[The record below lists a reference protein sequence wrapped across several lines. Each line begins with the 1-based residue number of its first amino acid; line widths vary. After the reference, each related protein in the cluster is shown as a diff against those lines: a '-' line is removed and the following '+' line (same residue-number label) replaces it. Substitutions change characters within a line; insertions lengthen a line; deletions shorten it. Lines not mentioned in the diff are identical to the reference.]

1 MTLPVPI
8 VELFVF
14 LAAMLALGFAGYETY
29 RVFQEDEGTD
39 RMREISRA
47 IREGAEAFL
56 TREYKTVAV
65 VGAIIAV
72 LILGG
77 LYEYGASHGDTFFSA
92 HMALG
97 FVAGAIGS
105 ALAGYLGMYVSVRAN
120 VRTAN
125 VAREQGK
132 FDEESVKGS
141 SEEARKAAHERG
153 LDAAM
158 QFAFMSGS
166 VTGLSVAG
174 FALLGLIGFY
184 IGFQGNIL
192 EMAGFIFG
200 ASLMS
205 LFARVGGGIY
215 TKGADVGADLVGK
228 VEAGIPE
235 DDPRNPAVIADNVG
249 DNVGDCAGMA
259 ADLFETYVV
268 TAVSTMLLAFFLK
281 DVTSYLPWAIL
292 FPLIVSAWSI
302 VATIVAFPF
311 VRMSQGGSIMGAL
324 YKGLIATVVVGV
336 IGLAV
341 LSYIFMAPEWG
352 AVFVA
357 STTGLIVMLVIVFST
372 DFYTGT
378 GRRPVNTIAESAQRG
393 AGPVVIQGMSVGL
406 EAVLIPALAIVGG
419 IIAAY
424 GVMYLYAP
432 TAAGAGDF
440 GLYGI
445 GLAAASML
453 SATGMIISID
463 AFGPITDNAGGIAEM
478 SALPK
483 EAREITDPLDA
494 VGNTTKAVT
503 KGYAVGSAALAALVL
518 FAAYY
523 QAAFPAAGATQ
534 LEQLAVNQPLV
545 IIGLIIGAMLPF
557 FFTAFLM
564 RAVGT
569 AAQSVVEEV
578 RRQFRTIK
586 GIMDGSGRPEY
597 GPCVDIVTRTAI
609 NELVAPAVIAVVT
622 PLAVGFLLGP
632 VAVSGLL
639 FGVILSGL
647 PLAIFMTVGGG
658 AWDNGKKWIEQG
670 HFGGKGS
677 DAHKAAVVGD
687 TVGDATKDTAG
698 PAINP
703 LIKVVNT
710 ISILFVY
717 LVVSNNLVGYLATL
731 HP

>member
-1 MTLPVPI
+1 MVSTLEVL
-8 VELFVF
+8 VL
-14 LAAMLALGFAGYETY
+14 LAAILALGYAGGQSILVLRAE
-29 RVFQEDEGTD
+29 EGDEK
-39 RMREISRA
+39 MRA
-47 IREGAEAFL
+47 ISNAVREGAEAFL
-56 TREYKTVAV
+56 SREYKTVAV
-65 VGAIIAV
+65 VGAVLAV
-72 LILGG
+72 LILVGLSGG
-77 LYEYGASHGDTFFSA
+77 SGGWTTSGRL
-92 HMALG
+92 ALG
-97 FVAGAIGS
+97 FVVGAAGS
-105 ALAGYLGMYVSVRAN
+105 ALAGYVGMYVSVRAN
-120 VRTAN
+120 VRTAQ
-125 VAREQGK
+125 VAK
-132 FDEESVKGS
+132 KGD
-141 SEEARKAAHERG
+141 

-158 QFAFMSGS
+158 RFAFQGGS

-184 IGFQGNIL
+184 IGYGGNIL
-192 EMAGFIFG
+192 DMTGFIFG

-268 TAVSTMLLAFFLK
+268 TAVSTMLLAFLLT
-281 DVTSYLPWAIL
+281 DVVAKLGNAII
-292 FPLIVSAWSI
+292 FPLVIGAWAI
-302 VATIVAFPF
+302 VATLVGFPL
-311 VRMSQGGSIMGAL
+311 VRMSKGSTNIMGAL
-324 YKGLIATVVVGV
+324 YKGMIGTTIVGIV
-336 IGLAV
+336 GLAV
-341 LSYIFMAPEWG
+341 LSYFLMGSSWFP
-352 AVFVA
+352 VFIA
-357 STTGLIVMLVIVFST
+357 STMGLIVMVVIIFST
-372 DFYTGT
+372 DFYTGIH
-378 GRRPVNTIAESAQRG
+378 RPVESIAKAAQSG
-393 AGPVVIQGMSVGL
+393 PGPVVIEGMAVGL
-406 EAVLIPALAIVGG
+406 ESTIIPALTIVAGTLVSF
-419 IIAAY
+419 
-424 GVMYLYAP
+424 GVMYLSAP
-432 TAAGAGDF
+432 SGVDATHF

-478 SALPK
+478 ANLPK

-518 FAAYY
+518 FAAYT
-523 QAAFPAAGATQ
+523 QAAGSVANSLNLPPINASD
-534 LEQLAVNQPLV
+534 LAINSPTVV
-545 IIGLIIGAMLPF
+545 VGLIIGAVLPF

-569 AAQSVVEEV
+569 AAQAVVQEV
-578 RRQFRTIK
+578 RRQFKTIQ
-586 GIMDGSGRPEY
+586 GIMEGTGKPEY
-597 GPCVDIVTRTAI
+597 GTCVDIVTRTALH
-609 NELVAPAVIAVVT
+609 ELMLPAAIGVVT
-622 PLAVGFLLGP
+622 PIAVGLLLGP
-632 VAVSGLL
+632 IALGGLL
-639 FGVILSGL
+639 IGVILSGL
-647 PLAIFMTVGGG
+647 PLAIFMTTGGG
-658 AWDNGKKWIEQG
+658 AWDNGKKYIEQG
-670 HFGGKGS
+670 HYGGKKS

-710 ISILFVY
+710 ISILFITVIVQY
-717 LVVSNNLVGYLATL
+717 NLPTLIHL

>member
-1 MTLPVPI
+1 MTVDVAL
-8 VELFVF
+8 VEALIF
-14 LAAMLALGFAGYETY
+14 LAAIAALAVAGLQTY
-29 RVFQEDEGTD
+29 LVFREDEGTEK
-39 RMREISRA
+39 MKSIAKA

-56 TREYKTVAV
+56 TREYKTAAIVGV
-65 VGAIIAV
+65 VLTV
-72 LILGG
+72 LILVG
-77 LYEYGASHGDTFFSA
+77 LYTPSDPMFSP
-92 HMALG
+92 HLALG
-97 FVAGAIGS
+97 FVVGTVGS

-120 VRTAN
+120 VRTAG
-125 VAREQGK
+125 VARGGK
-132 FDEESVKGS
+132 
-141 SEEARKAAHERG
+141 
-153 LDAAM
+153 LDPAM
-158 QFAFMSGS
+158 RFAFRGGS

-174 FALLGLIGFY
+174 FALLGLVGFY
-184 IGFQGNIL
+184 VGFGGNIM
-192 EMAGFIFG
+192 EMVGFIFG

-268 TAVSTMLLAFFLK
+268 TAVSTMLLAYLLA
-281 DVTSYLPWAIL
+281 DVKNTFAWAVL
-292 FPLIVSAWSI
+292 FPLIISAWSI
-302 VATIVAFPF
+302 VATLVAFPF
-311 VRMSQGGSIMGAL
+311 VRMSEGGTIMGAL
-324 YKGLIATVVVGV
+324 YKGFIATVVVGIAG
-336 IGLAV
+336 IGV
-341 LSYIFMAPEWG
+341 LSYLLMGPAWVG
-352 AVFVA
+352 VFVA
-357 STTGLIVMLVIVFST
+357 GAVGLIVMIVIVFST
-372 DFYTGT
+372 DYYTGT
-378 GRRPVNTIAESAQRG
+378 GRRPVTSIAEAAQRG
-393 AGPVVIQGMSVGL
+393 AGPVVIEGMSVGL
-406 EAVLIPALAIVGG
+406 EAALVPALAIVGG
-419 IIAAY
+419 IITSY
-424 GVMYLYAP
+424 SVMYLAAP
-432 TAAGAGDF
+432 AGVSPVHF

-478 SALPK
+478 AELPK

-503 KGYAVGSAALAALVL
+503 KGYAVGSAALGALVL

-523 QAAFPAAGATQ
+523 QAASAAVGGSGIA
-534 LEQLAVNQPLV
+534 LGDLAVNQPLV
-545 IIGLIIGAMLPF
+545 IVGLLIGATLPF

-569 AAQSVVEEV
+569 AAQAVVEEV

-586 GIMDGSGRPEY
+586 GIMEGTGKPEY
-597 GPCVDIVTRTAI
+597 GPCVDIVTKTAI
-609 NELVAPAVIAVVT
+609 SELALPAAIAVIT

-632 VAVSGLL
+632 IAVSGLL

-647 PLAIFMTVGGG
+647 PLAVFMTVGGG
-658 AWDNGKKWIEQG
+658 AWDNGKKYIEMG
-670 HFGGKGS
+670 HFGGKKS
-677 DAHKAAVVGD
+677 EPHKAAVVGD

-710 ISILFVY
+710 ISILFVT
-717 LVVSNNLVGYLATL
+717 LVVSHNLFGYLSGL
-731 HP
+731 HW

>member
-1 MTLPVPI
+1 MDISQPI
-8 VELFVF
+8 VELLVF
-14 LAAMLALGFAGYETY
+14 LASMLALGFAGFQTY
-29 RVFQEDEGTD
+29 RVFRESDGTD
-39 RMREISRA
+39 RMREISKA

-56 TREYKTVAV
+56 AREYKTVAM
-65 VGAIIAV
+65 VGAILTVLIAV
-72 LILGG
+72 G
-77 LYEYGASHGDTFFSA
+77 LYNTADYAFSL
-92 HMALG
+92 HLALG
-97 FVAGAIGS
+97 FVVGVLGS
-105 ALAGYLGMYVSVRAN
+105 ALAGYVGMYVSVRAN
-120 VRTAN
+120 VRTAA
-125 VAREQGK
+125 VARGGK
-132 FDEESVKGS
+132 
-141 SEEARKAAHERG
+141 
-153 LDAAM
+153 LDPAM
-158 QFAFMSGS
+158 RFAFRGGS
-166 VTGLSVAG
+166 VTGLCVAG
-174 FALLGLIGFY
+174 FALLGLVAFYVGFN
-184 IGFQGNIL
+184 GNVL
-192 EMAGFIFG
+192 EMVGFIFG

-268 TAVSTMLLAFFLK
+268 TAVSTMLLA
-281 DVTSYLPWAIL
+281 YLFTQNYAGFASQIPNAII
-292 FPLIVSAWSI
+292 FPLVISAWSI
-302 VATIVAFPF
+302 VATLVAFPF
-311 VRMSQGGSIMGAL
+311 VRMSEGGSIMGAL
-324 YKGLIATVVVGV
+324 YKGLYVTVIVGI
-336 IGLAV
+336 IGLGV
-341 LSYIFMAPEWG
+341 LSYIFMPASAWVG
-352 AVFVA
+352 VFIASAV
-357 STTGLIVMLVIVFST
+357 GLVVMIVIVFST
-372 DFYTGT
+372 DYYTGT
-378 GRRPVNTIAESAQRG
+378 GRRPVTSISEAAQRG
-393 AGPVVIQGMSVGL
+393 AGPVVIEGMSVGL
-406 EAVLIPALAIVGG
+406 EAVLIPAIAIVGG
-419 IIAAY
+419 IVTSY
-424 GVMYLYAP
+424 SVMYLYTP
-432 TAAGAGDF
+432 SGVPAGDF

-453 SATGMIISID
+453 SVTGMIISID

-478 SALPK
+478 ANLPP
-483 EAREITDPLDA
+483 EAREVTDPLDA

-523 QAAFPAAGATQ
+523 QAAWPGAAASQ
-534 LEQLAVNQPLV
+534 LQALAVNQPLV
-545 IIGLIIGAMLPF
+545 IVGLIIGATLPF

-569 AAQSVVEEV
+569 AAQAIVEEV

-586 GIMDGSGRPEY
+586 GIMEGTTRPEY
-597 GPCVDIVTRTAI
+597 GPCVDIVTKTAI
-609 NELVAPAVIAVVT
+609 NELAVPALIAVVT

-658 AWDNGKKWIEQG
+658 AWDNGKKFIESG

-710 ISILFVY
+710 ISILFVS
-717 LVVSNNLVGYLATL
+717 LVISHNLFSYLAGL
-731 HP
+731 GWHL

>member
-39 RMREISRA
+39 RMREISKA

-56 TREYKTVAV
+56 AREYKTVAV

-132 FDEESVKGS
+132 FDEGSVKGS
-141 SEEARKAAHERG
+141 SEEARKTAHERG

-158 QFAFMSGS
+158 RFAFMSGS

-336 IGLAV
+336 IGLAI

-372 DFYTGT
+372 DFYTST

-569 AAQSVVEEV
+569 AAQAVVEEV

-609 NELVAPAVIAVVT
+609 NELVAPAIIAVVT

-670 HFGGKGS
+670 HYGGKGS